1 MMYFAPQFGQSKVI
15 GSGLL
20 GRQLAGIC
28 ALIFLAI
35 PVSEIDLY
43 QAELQKISYLHC
55 TRRAPGATA
64 NDIPWLLREW
74 GYLWQRSSLTLK
86 DCQAFSTHWHIGSM
100 TPAW

>member
-28 ALIFLAI
+28 ALIFLAM

-43 QAELQKISYLHC
+43 QAELQKIACLTALGAPQVHASVARPRLGVNIAKVPRYRLK
-55 TRRAPGATA
+55 RA
-64 NDIPWLLREW
+64 I
-74 GYLWQRSSLTLK
+74 STL
-86 DCQAFSTHWHIGSM
+86 A
-100 TPAW
+100 